1 MTDKPLS
8 SLELAKEMI
17 ALDADTLTAADTAQL
32 QRLILDYGA
41 VTLCGSTQPWG
52 RKMRTWSQ
60 EQRASG
66 AARLIGSGDFT
77 NAATAALANGT
88 AAHGTS
94 SMIPTRRRAAIR
106 GRWSSPP
113 LSPSWRKQT
122 PKGAISWPPSRPVM
136 KR

>member
-1 MTDKPLS
+1 MTDKPVS
-8 SLELAKEMI
+8 SLELAEEMI
-17 ALDADTLTAADTAQL
+17 ALDAETLTAADTAQL

-60 EQRASG
+60 KQRASG
-66 AARLIGSGDFT
+66 AARLIGSGDLT
-77 NAATAALANGT
+77 NAATRRLPMVPRPT
-88 AAHGTS
+88 ATS
-94 SMIPTRRRAAIR
+94 STTPTRRRAAIR

-113 LSPSWRKQT
+113 LSPSRRKQT
-122 PKGAISWPPSRPVM
+122 PKGTISWPPSRPVM

>member
-8 SLELAKEMI
+8 SLELAEEMI
-17 ALDADTLTAADTAQL
+17 ALDAEALTAADTAQL

-41 VTLCGSTQPWG
+41 VTLCGSTQPWS

-66 AARLIGSGDFT
+66 AARLIGSGDLT

-88 AAHGTS
+88 AAHG
-94 SMIPTRRRAAIR
+94 
-106 GRWSSPP
+106 
-113 LSPSWRKQT
+113 
-122 PKGAISWPPSRPVM
+122 
-136 KR
+136 